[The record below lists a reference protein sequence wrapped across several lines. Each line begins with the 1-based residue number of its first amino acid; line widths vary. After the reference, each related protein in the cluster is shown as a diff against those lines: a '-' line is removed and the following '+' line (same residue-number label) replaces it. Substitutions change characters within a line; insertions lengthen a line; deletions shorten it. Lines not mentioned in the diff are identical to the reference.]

1 MATEDF
7 DDIKFH
13 RIQHMQRSE
22 QLGPVDDM
30 PPLQY
35 KTLVTGKKKALI
47 NTMIKCQKSILDFIF
62 QYHFLQGSIDG
73 FAGSVSIL
81 TRERCTVLH
90 SEL

>member
-30 PPLQY
+30 PSLQY
-35 KTLVTGKKKALI
+35 KKLVTGKKKALI
-47 NTMIKCQKSILDFIF
+47 NTMIKCQKPSWSPFSVSFPPRRHHGI
-62 QYHFLQGSIDG
+62 
-73 FAGSVSIL
+73 AGSVNIL
-81 TRERCTVLH
+81 TRERSTVLH